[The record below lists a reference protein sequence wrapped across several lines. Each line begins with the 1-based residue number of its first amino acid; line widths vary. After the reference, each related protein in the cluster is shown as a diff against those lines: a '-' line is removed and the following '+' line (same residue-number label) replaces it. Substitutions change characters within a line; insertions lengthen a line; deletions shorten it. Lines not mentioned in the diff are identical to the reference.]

1 MEKTGIESNWTNM
14 EILIVSDFP
23 VRIYFQFAGMEFS
36 IGIDNRTNARNLSKH
51 IELKSEK
58 FRFPTKFLFWG

>member
-1 MEKTGIESNWTNM
+1 MCVFIESKTQLAETTLDRTQTLEMEKTGIESNWTNM

-36 IGIDNRTNARNLSKH
+36 IGI
-51 IELKSEK
+51 E
-58 FRFPTKFLFWG
+58 

>member
-1 MEKTGIESNWTNM
+1 MCVFIESKTQLAETTLDRTQTLELEKTGIESNWTNM

-36 IGIDNRTNARNLSKH
+36 IGI
-51 IELKSEK
+51 E
-58 FRFPTKFLFWG
+58 